1 MAPLD
6 GERPVIL
13 GIGIDVIEI
22 ARVRRLV
29 ERHGEHALRRLF
41 TDGERTYAETH
52 RDPSR
57 HLAARIAAK
66 EAAFKALATHAAG
79 RGIGWRDME
88 VVAGGGGR
96 PPRLLFHGLAAEVAA
111 ELGVS
116 AAWLTLTH
124 AVDVAAAV
132 VVLER

>member
-1 MAPLD
+1 M
-6 GERPVIL
+6 IL
-13 GIGIDVIEI
+13 GVGMDVIEI
-22 ARVRRLV
+22 SRVRRLI

-41 TDGERTYAETH
+41 TDHEREYAEGH
-52 RDPSR
+52 RDPAR

-88 VVAGGGGR
+88 VVAGGGR
-96 PPRLLFHGLAAEVAA
+96 PPRLLFRGLAAECAA
-111 ELGVS
+111 ELEVS
-116 AAWLTLTH
+116 AAWLTITH

>member
-1 MAPLD
+1 M
-6 GERPVIL
+6 IL
-13 GIGIDVIEI
+13 GVGLDMIEI

-29 ERHGEHALRRLF
+29 ERHGDHALRRLF
-41 TDGERTYAETH
+41 TDGERSYAESH
-52 RDPSR
+52 RDPAR
-57 HLAARIAAK
+57 HFAARVAAK

-88 VVAGGGGR
+88 VVAGGGR
-96 PPRLLFHGLAAEVAA
+96 APRLLFHGLAASCAG

-116 AAWLTLTH
+116 AAWLTITH
-124 AVDVAAAV
+124 AVDMAAAV